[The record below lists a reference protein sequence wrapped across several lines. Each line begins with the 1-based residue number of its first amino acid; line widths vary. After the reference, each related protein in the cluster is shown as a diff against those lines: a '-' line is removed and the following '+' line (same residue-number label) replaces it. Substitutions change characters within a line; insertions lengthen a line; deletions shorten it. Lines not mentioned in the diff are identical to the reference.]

1 MASCAFPAP
10 RSAGRRRCGA
20 RASSA
25 GGETSLLATSRSD
38 SAQMHTGDRCADGIG
53 PAWHVHRQPTRVDN
67 GWPYGLHSASPNG
80 RQIAG
85 LPATVR
91 ADGMRW
97 ERTGAAVYADMRY
110 CSDPY
115 STSYSPSTDLGP
127 STPSRSRL
135 VTVVLQSGAHGRTA
149 SAPSASVRESAAS
162 FDGLK
167 ESRWMEWQSVARRAC
182 ERLLTSCVPSGVPA
196 RFPAAKRALQGRV

>member
-1 MASCAFPAP
+1 MRCASLF
-10 RSAGRRRCGA
+10 SRRRNQFTCNQPIRLCANAHRRPLCGWD
-20 RASSA
+20 R
-25 GGETSLLATSRSD
+25 
-38 SAQMHTGDRCADGIG
+38 TGMACPQAADKGQ
-53 PAWHVHRQPTRVDN
+53 R
-67 GWPYGLHSASPNG
+67 WPYGLHSASPNG

-115 STSYSPSTDLGP
+115 STSYSPSIDLGP

-167 ESRWMEWQSVARRAC
+167 ESRWMEWQSVARRAR
-182 ERLLTSCVPSGVPA
+182 ERVLTSCVPSGVPA
-196 RFPAAKRALQGRV
+196 RFPAAV

>member
-1 MASCAFPAP
+1 MAVPFQRRDPEVVDDAVCKPLQPAAKPVHLQPADPTLRECTPATAVRVGSGRHGMPAGSRQGSTMDGLMAF
-10 RSAGRRRCGA
+10 
-20 RASSA
+20 
-25 GGETSLLATSRSD
+25 
-38 SAQMHTGDRCADGIG
+38 
-53 PAWHVHRQPTRVDN
+53 
-67 GWPYGLHSASPNG
+67 HSASPNG

-167 ESRWMEWQSVARRAC
+167 ESRWMEWQFVARRAC
-182 ERLLTSCVPSGVPA
+182 ER
-196 RFPAAKRALQGRV
+196 

>member
-1 MASCAFPAP
+1 MRCASLF
-10 RSAGRRRCGA
+10 SRRRNQFTCNQPIRLCANAHRRPLCGWD
-20 RASSA
+20 R
-25 GGETSLLATSRSD
+25 
-38 SAQMHTGDRCADGIG
+38 TGMACPQAADKGQ
-53 PAWHVHRQPTRVDN
+53 R
-67 GWPYGLHSASPNG
+67 WPYGLHSASPNG

-167 ESRWMEWQSVARRAC
+167 ESRWMEWQSVARRAR
-182 ERLLTSCVPSGVPA
+182 ERVLTSCVPSGVPA
-196 RFPAAKRALQGRV
+196 RFPAAKRAPQGRV